1 MTQGERVAG
10 VPGAVITG
18 SSRGIGAAIAKRL
31 AAAGYGVSV
40 NYLTNHKRAKK
51 LVAEIEAAR
60 GSAFPFQADVAD
72 AEAVQALVEE
82 TAKRFGGIRI
92 IVNNAGFSQHRTIEE
107 MTIEDWNR
115 SVAVNLSAAL
125 YTVKAALPY
134 MRQEQWG
141 RIVNVCSLRA
151 MTGSDHGAH
160 YAAAKAGLIGL
171 TKSLALELAPAITVN
186 AISPGYTNTKMN
198 AEALA
203 KHGVAL
209 GLLFPNV
216 GAHNPDQLPEREGI
230 FHLAYALAPYFFTMP
245 RRENPV
251 RLSTILQSKEI
262 LIRESQDQQLAL
274 EFIERETEN

>member
-1 MTQGERVAG
+1 M
-10 VPGAVITG
+10 PGAVITG

-31 AAAGYGVSV
+31 AVAGYGVSV
-40 NYLTNHKRAKK
+40 NYLTNRERALE
-51 LVAEIEAAR
+51 LVHEIETKG

-72 AEAVQALVEE
+72 VEAVQALVEE
-82 TAKRFGGIRI
+82 AAKRFGGIRI
-92 IVNNAGFSQHRTIEE
+92 VVNNAGFSQHRTIEE

-125 YTVKAALPY
+125 YTIKAALPY
-134 MRQEQWG
+134 MRQEPWG

-186 AISPGYTNTKMN
+186 AISPGYTNTEMN

-203 KHGVAL
+203 KHGDAIRAKIPAKRVAE
-209 GLLFPNV
+209 PKEI
-216 GAHNPDQLPEREGI
+216 A
-230 FHLAYALAPYFFTMP
+230 ALAAFLASEEAGYITG
-245 RRENPV
+245 E
-251 RLSTILQSKEI
+251 TINANGGI
-262 LIRESQDQQLAL
+262 YMR
-274 EFIERETEN
+274 